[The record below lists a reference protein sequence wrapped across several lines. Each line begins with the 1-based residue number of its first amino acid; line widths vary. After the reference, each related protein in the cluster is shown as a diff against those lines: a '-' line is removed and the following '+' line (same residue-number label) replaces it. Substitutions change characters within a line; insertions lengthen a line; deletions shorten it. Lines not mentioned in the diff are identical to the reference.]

1 MQEDLLDQGI
11 PRLRGLY
18 EVSIARLHY
27 RVERRLSSGIL
38 PLASFSLSLDVV
50 HLAKAHDEDVPLTG
64 SVVLHAVLH
73 TLSRDLE
80 AWCPTDQ
87 REVAGIDIL
96 GDILIL
102 VVAVP
107 PLAAHVIR
115 PQLVEDI
122 SIHSEAEVVL
132 PAVIEI
138 RRVRGEESTV
148 ALVLCL
154 SIAVAPHPLVGG
166 VVVEAIEELF
176 THLELRVSVCDS
188 LLSIGLCCSPVG
200 LTESHA
206 SGYTTDR
213 RVAQVVARIILIQ
226 ILERLHS
233 HLQVRLDELIGFGD
247 RTTASLFVE
256 LSVSR
261 FIGTHDD
268 PWITGCRRGIVALS
282 IELDKLMISIG
293 AEGIGFPYGVA
304 DLLILT
310 LLFCQGFLEASD
322 SDIRVL
328 DEGIVEVPSPEVD
341 DVIPTLIMRSQIG
354 VLS

>member
-1 MQEDLLDQGI
+1 M
-11 PRLRGLY
+11 
-18 EVSIARLHY
+18 
-27 RVERRLSSGIL
+27 
-38 PLASFSLSLDVV
+38 
-50 HLAKAHDEDVPLTG
+50 
-64 SVVLHAVLH
+64 VLHAILH

-96 GDILIL
+96 RDILIL

-132 PAVIEI
+132 PAVIEV

-154 SIAVAPHPLVGG
+154 SIAVAPHPLIGI

-176 THLELRVSVCDS
+176 THLELRVSVRYG
-188 LLSIGLCCSPVG
+188 LLSIGLRCSPVG
-200 LTESHA
+200 LTESHTR
-206 SGYTTDR
+206 SDTTDR
-213 RVAQVVARIILIQ
+213 RVAQVVARIILVQ

-233 HLQVRLDELIGFGD
+233 HLQVRLDEPIGFSD
-247 RTTASLFVE
+247 RTTASRLIE
-256 LSVSR
+256 LSIGR
-261 FIGTHDD
+261 IFITHDD

-282 IELDKLMISIG
+282 EELDELVVSIG
-293 AEGIGFPYGVA
+293 TEGIGFPYGVA

-310 LLFCQGFLEASD
+310 LLFGQGILEASD

-328 DEGIVEVPSPEVD
+328 DEGVVEVPSQVVD
-341 DVIPTLIMRSQIG
+341 DSIPTLIVRTQIG
-354 VLS
+354 VLSEISSLRIDDIITHQVKAQVERRCSSPEGLTEAIGVHHVMQPIDDTLEPFLGPFSLLIPQ

>member
-1 MQEDLLDQGI
+1 MV
-11 PRLRGLY
+11 LR
-18 EVSIARLHY
+18 
-27 RVERRLSSGIL
+27 
-38 PLASFSLSLDVV
+38 
-50 HLAKAHDEDVPLTG
+50 
-64 SVVLHAVLH
+64 
-73 TLSRDLE
+73 
-80 AWCPTDQ
+80 
-87 REVAGIDIL
+87 
-96 GDILIL
+96 
-102 VVAVP
+102 
-107 PLAAHVIR
+107 
-115 PQLVEDI
+115 
-122 SIHSEAEVVL
+122 
-132 PAVIEI
+132 
-138 RRVRGEESTV
+138 
-148 ALVLCL
+148 L

-261 FIGTHDD
+261 FISTHDD